1 MKTTDQSSDRV
12 ALAKSSAPRWY
23 RVRPV
28 FLKTFAL
35 SVATWLGLLGY
46 GVLRGVGSAD
56 LLETAARILA
66 RNGSIALDGLALA
79 SVVAVIVVDA
89 RTTRRLAGLGRKLA
103 RSMRIAQRLG
113 SDSRTARA

>member
-1 MKTTDQSSDRV
+1 MKTTDQASDRIIV
-12 ALAKSSAPRWY
+12 TKSSSPRWY

-35 SVATWLGLLGY
+35 SVATWLGVLGY

-56 LLETAARILA
+56 LLATAARILA
-66 RNGSIALDGLALA
+66 RNGSFALDALALA

-89 RTTRRLAGLGRKLA
+89 RTTRCLAGLRRRLA
-103 RSMRIAQRLG
+103 RSMRITQRLVPG
-113 SDSRTARA
+113 ARPARA